1 MRKTFCIGPDRARNL
16 RQFCDLLIDR
26 SRMNFLP
33 TGLHS
38 NNKSVIIVLFDIA
51 SQQSFVTQSVRDK
64 LKLPFL
70 RKDVIILK
78 PFKGSNKETQPEEQ
92 PCQVDVVAAKV
103 RGVGR
108 SVELLVQLCVV
119 PEICSPISSQYVD
132 VAKATY
138 QHLNDLDLADTNDG
152 MSELGVDVLI
162 GVDFYWGFF
171 TEGRMRPA
179 NKQIGPVAENTI
191 LGWVLSGSCEV
202 GDGHVSTQHVSAHV
216 LRVGVEPP
224 PLYEERRKASDRDLL
239 LIEEVKNFWEIEGV
253 EEIPEEK
260 IWDDFSKSITY
271 IDSRKQY
278 QVELLWKT
286 DPKILPDNFSLALR
300 CLYSTFAR
308 LKKKEGYLLRYD
320 KIIRDQLDEGIIELV
335 DPERSTTE
343 PGSCHYLSHHPV
355 IKENRKSTKM

>member
-1 MRKTFCIGPDRARNL
+1 
-16 RQFCDLLIDR
+16 
-26 SRMNFLP
+26 
-33 TGLHS
+33 
-38 NNKSVIIVLFDIA
+38 
-51 SQQSFVTQSVRDK
+51 
-64 LKLPFL
+64 
-70 RKDVIILK
+70 
-78 PFKGSNKETQPEEQ
+78 
-92 PCQVDVVAAKV
+92 
-103 RGVGR
+103 
-108 SVELLVQLCVV
+108 
-119 PEICSPISSQYVD
+119 
-132 VAKATY
+132 
-138 QHLNDLDLADTNDG
+138 
-152 MSELGVDVLI
+152 
-162 GVDFYWGFF
+162 
-171 TEGRMRPA
+171 MRPA

-224 PLYEERRKASDRDLL
+224 PLYEEKRKASDRDLL

-253 EEIPEEK
+253 DDVPEEK

-355 IKENRKSTKM
+355 VKENRKSTKMRMVFNGSGATKGNPSLNECLESGPCLLPKLFDNLVRFRAYPIALCSDIKTAFLRVLLAEECRDYVRFLWFDDISKESPSQERHSYILGPSSRRGLDILTTHCDSRSVSQAMSWACDLSNQWWWRWWGGVMLIALS